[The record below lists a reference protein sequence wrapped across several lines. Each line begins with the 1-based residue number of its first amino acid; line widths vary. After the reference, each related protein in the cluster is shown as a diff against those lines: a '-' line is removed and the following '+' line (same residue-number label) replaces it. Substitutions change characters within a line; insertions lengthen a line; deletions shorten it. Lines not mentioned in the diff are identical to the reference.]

1 MSGTPRLITKNWF
14 AYTGSIGLILAVP
27 TIGIWGY
34 SFRRTQESSNVLVY
48 IIILGVSLA
57 LLSII
62 LWGIFNALQWSGHIP
77 QINGDVGEDIED
89 LKERIS
95 TIEYKLREQDLNQTS
110 VEITVE
116 GNELQAVN
124 ND

>member
-1 MSGTPRLITKNWF
+1 MSGTPRIITKNWF

-27 TIGIWGY
+27 ALGIWGY
-34 SFRRTQESSNVLVY
+34 SFRHTQESSNVLVY

-57 LLSII
+57 LLSIV
-62 LWGIFNALQWSGHIP
+62 LWGIFNALQWSGHIH
-77 QINGDVGEDIED
+77 QINDDVGEDIED

-116 GNELQAVN
+116 GNELQPVN